1 VCENV
6 QKSRLS
12 GTTVLEVSTAT
23 SDLLVE
29 CAGGDL
35 RRSHEGEQLAR
46 LDDTVDIA
54 ENGLGLLGLAVLDSD
69 SDTLPAEAAN
79 VGVGQLCVVAANHL
93 LDVGHFAVTPAILVR
108 SELRRGEDS
117 GREVTLGRCE
127 SVWLLWF
134 AEV

>member
-1 VCENV
+1 VCEDV

-12 GTTVLEVSTAT
+12 GTTVLTVSIVTT
-23 SDLLVE
+23 DLFIE

-35 RRSHEGEQLAR
+35 RRPHEGEQLAR

-54 ENGLGLLGLAVLDSD
+54 ENGFGLLSLAVLDSD

-79 VGVGQLCVVAANHL
+79 VGVGQLRVVAANHL
-93 LDVGHFAVTPAILVR
+93 LDVGHFAVAPAILVR

-117 GREVTLGRCE
+117 GREVTLDR
-127 SVWLLWF
+127 
-134 AEV
+134 